1 MSMKNSNDAIGNRT
15 CDLPACSAEP
25 QPSAP
30 PRAPFYIVRVEVQ
43 EFTARLI
50 LSLKKKKVFIS
61 LYRIIKRYMS
71 TSILMA

>member
-25 QPSAP
+25 AP

-50 LSLKKKKVFIS
+50 LSFKKKKYLSACTGLSNVTCLRAF
-61 LYRIIKRYMS
+61 
-71 TSILMA
+71 